1 MRQMKAG
8 ERGWTLIELIMVII
22 VLGWMFSIT
31 YPAFATMGERT
42 ERQFFLGALASE
54 LSLAQTEAESRE
66 REVTVILDNARKRI
80 TISQGTNRQ
89 RMLLIPAKYAV
100 TSNYPSNQIIF
111 RETGQV
117 RGGTIWLKRE
127 GKPIGKV
134 VVHVA
139 SGHPK
144 VELGP

>member
-8 ERGWTLIELIMVII
+8 ERGWTLIELVMVII

-80 TISQGTNRQ
+80 TVSQGTKRQ
-89 RMLLIPAKYAV
+89 RMLLIPAKYVV
-100 TSNYPSNQIIF
+100 TSNNPRNHINL
-111 RETGQV
+111 RETGQE
-117 RGGTIWLKRE
+117 RGGTIWLKSQGE
-127 GKPIGKV
+127 TIGRV
-134 VVHVA
+134 VVQVA